1 MSLSNKVESNLNE
14 LIEIAR
20 DGADF
25 YHEAADK
32 VENPALRALFKR
44 IEVNKN
50 KIVAVL
56 SGQLHAIGAEPTSSG
71 TVRGTFQQMYGKVRA
86 AFGDKDYGYVAELEE
101 SEDRLLSAFKDVL
114 NNNEL
119 PIDIRQKV
127 QDLLPDVQE
136 THNVMREHKHSM
148 KK

>member
-1 MSLSNKVESNLNE
+1 MSLTDKVESNLNE

-32 VENPALRALFKR
+32 VENPDLKALFKR

-50 KIVAVL
+50 KIITVL
-56 SGQLHAIGAEPTSSG
+56 SVQLRTIGAEPTHSG
-71 TVRGTFQQMYGKVRA
+71 TVRGSFQQLYGKVRA
-86 AFGDKDYGYVAELEE
+86 AFGYTDYGYVAELEE
-101 SEDRLLSAFKDVL
+101 SEDRLLAAFKDVL
-114 NNNEL
+114 NNQEL
-119 PIDIRQKV
+119 PVDIRQKV
-127 QDLLPDVQE
+127 QVLLQDVQE
-136 THNVMREHKHSM
+136 THNVMRDHKHGM